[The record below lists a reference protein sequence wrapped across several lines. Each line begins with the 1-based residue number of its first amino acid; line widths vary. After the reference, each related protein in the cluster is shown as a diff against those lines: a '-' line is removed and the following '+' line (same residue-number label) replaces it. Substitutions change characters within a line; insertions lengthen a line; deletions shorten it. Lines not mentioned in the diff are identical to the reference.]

1 MPAGWFL
8 SQRQAVNAKYD
19 RSSAHEAYYSNKNKR
34 QYTMHIHA
42 KVRQAGMILFA
53 TAVVL
58 ILPNLSRL
66 IS

>member
-1 MPAGWFL
+1 MPGWFL
-8 SQRQAVNAKYD
+8 SQRQLLTRRVIDAALHLVSN
-19 RSSAHEAYYSNKNKR
+19 SNKNKR
-34 QYTMHIHA
+34 QHTMHIHA
-42 KVRQAGMILFA
+42 KVRQAGMIMFA

>member
-1 MPAGWFL
+1 MPGWFL
-8 SQRQAVNAKYD
+8 SYRQAVTPECDQGNAH
-19 RSSAHEAYYSNKNKR
+19 RASNGNKNKR
-34 QYTMHIHA
+34 QHTMHIHA